1 MKQLRRRIQTA
12 MQQGGGA
19 AAWTPA
25 SIAGLKVWLDPTV
38 SSSVTVATGA
48 SQINDLSGN
57 GNHATQ
63 ATGSKQPAYTSGQY
77 ITFDGVDDWM
87 EIPAL
92 GELGTNPRSYVVQ
105 GYWTNIAYKVLVA
118 FYNNDLNYSGL
129 SAGIDLSLRP
139 CCYWINTM
147 GGQTVLSHTNA
158 LTSQWV
164 SFAVTRSATTVSLYV
179 NGTFS
184 TSFNA
189 SANNNITKNLK
200 TFLGAIQQAGPEPD
214 ASFYN
219 GRMRKVLIYTSELT
233 AADVTNL
240 YNAGY

>member
-1 MKQLRRRIQTA
+1 MNPLRRRIQTA

-25 SIAGLKVWLDPTV
+25 SIAGLKVWLDMTDAA
-38 SSSVTVATGA
+38 SVTVATGA

-63 ATGSKQPAYTSGQY
+63 ATGSKQPVYTSGDY

-92 GELGTNPRSYVVQ
+92 GELGTNSRSYVVQ
-105 GYWTNIAYKVLVA
+105 GYWSSASDFYLVN
-118 FYNNDLNYSGL
+118 FYNNDVGFSGL
-129 SAGIDLSLRP
+129 MATVTAGKPSAIFINTSAGISTAQHSAALLS
-139 CCYWINTM
+139 
-147 GGQTVLSHTNA
+147 QF
-158 LTSQWV
+158 V
-164 SFAVTRSATTVSLYV
+164 SFVVTRSATTLKLYV
-179 NGTFS
+179 NGTFI
-184 TSFNA
+184 TSA
-189 SANNNITKNLK
+189 DISGSNNVTKNLK
-200 TFLGAIQQAGPEPD
+200 TFLGGLQQAGSEPD
-214 ASFYN
+214 GFFFN